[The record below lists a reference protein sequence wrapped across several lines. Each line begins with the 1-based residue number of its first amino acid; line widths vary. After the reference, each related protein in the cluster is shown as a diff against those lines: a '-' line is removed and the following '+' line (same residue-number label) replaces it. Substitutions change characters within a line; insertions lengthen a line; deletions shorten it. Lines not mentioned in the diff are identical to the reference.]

1 MKNEA
6 NEGTVF
12 KGKVWKIGGSLLVT
26 IPPSVA
32 KYMGVEEGSPVALK
46 CEKGKYGPYIG
57 IGKLQV
63 EGAMEAEEKQE
74 A

>member
-1 MKNEA
+1 MKIEA
-6 NEGTVF
+6 NEGTIF

-32 KYMGVEEGSPVALK
+32 RYMGVEEGSQVALK
-46 CEKGKYGPYIG
+46 CEKGKYGTYVG
-57 IGKLQV
+57 IGKLQIDNAV
-63 EGAMEAEEKQE
+63 EAEEKTE